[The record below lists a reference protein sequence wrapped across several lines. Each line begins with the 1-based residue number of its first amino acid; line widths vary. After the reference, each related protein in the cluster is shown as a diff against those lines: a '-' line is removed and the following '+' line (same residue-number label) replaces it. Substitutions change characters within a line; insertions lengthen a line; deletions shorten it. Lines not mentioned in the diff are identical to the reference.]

1 MKNLLILILAVPFIL
16 GAAKL
21 GHDSLG
27 EYPVPLEPKLQK
39 HIISV
44 SEAYNV
50 DPTIIF
56 AIIEK
61 ESQYDERAVG
71 DSGGSFG
78 LMQINA
84 QSHPDRM
91 EKLCVSNL
99 MCPYCN
105 VIVGIDY
112 FAECLAVYED
122 VHMALI
128 RFNAGQT
135 NANAGWFSVGRY
147 QSDYSREVMAIAER
161 IGGATNGMG

>member
-44 SEAYNV
+44 SEAYNI
-50 DPTIIF
+50 DPAIIF

-61 ESQYDERAVG
+61 ESQYDECAVG

-105 VIVGIDY
+105 VLIGIDY
-112 FAECLAVYED
+112 FAELLAVYED
-122 VHMALI
+122 LHMALI
-128 RFNAGQT
+128 AFNAGPARAY
-135 NANAGWFSVGRY
+135 NGWFAVGKY
-147 QSDYSREVMAIAER
+147 ESDYSREVVAIAAR
-161 IGGATNGMG
+161 IGG